1 MLSMKTLRVAVAA
14 ALLSALLAPGA
25 VLAQNAKY
33 NLDAPPAAKPAPIHF
48 ALETLPGGPKIVQV
62 GPASYSTLNT
72 PGDNDDDTAI
82 RPDEAAIGTTVLL
95 ENDSRWYL
103 RVALDGMV
111 FADAVTSAEVSVQGL
126 VPNDQ
131 GNEDPIDDA
140 IDRTNRSA
148 SIQVFSGGDK
158 GSTSVV
164 FRVNETAG
172 VVRGD
177 KIIFNFTDKLAAPS
191 RRVGEYGMSMSLHST
206 TNDAQ
211 SGANPVGGMGSAT
224 LVSVVS
230 GLNVEVMANPGIEA
244 DVSTGFLWFTN
255 PGGAGGPNRAQVNL
269 GNATVDI
276 ADTGNAMLYN
286 ADTGA
291 AADPTDFVTAN
302 SVIISV
308 SGDLS
313 IGAFSVVEKG
323 DDCPANGS
331 AESPNPGNLRDS
343 TGKLLTAEGA
353 NLESGSVGRLAAGV
367 RHDLCV
373 DVDAAGPESNAT
385 PIPVGVYNAT
395 VWALTPADLD
405 DPEPIGNGVIGR
417 IGRNGASV
425 HIPYL
430 TTSEKHNQRVIV
442 VNRGPRPISIVDFDF
457 QTEDGTMV
465 ELTDAAMAAQEA
477 GATIGPG
484 EAMVRRVSDMIDI
497 SGMSRRAAVTMS
509 FNGLPHNISVATTQV
524 NLEDSSTDTVSWMVE

>member
-1 MLSMKTLRVAVAA
+1 MLSMKTLGVAVTAA
-14 ALLSALLAPGA
+14 VLSALIAPGS
-25 VLAQNAKY
+25 VLAQPAMY
-33 NLDAPPAAKPAPIHF
+33 DLDVPAAAKRPPILY
-48 ALETLPGGPKIVQV
+48 ALETLPGGTEEIVRV
-62 GPASYSTLNT
+62 GPASYSPLKT
-72 PGDNDDDTAI
+72 PGDDDN
-82 RPDEAAIGTTVLL
+82 RDEAVIGTTVLL
-95 ENDSRWYL
+95 ESDSRWYL

-111 FADAVTSAEVSVQGL
+111 FAGDVPEAAVSVEGL
-126 VPNDQ
+126 VV
-131 GNEDPIDDA
+131 GNPRS
-140 IDRTNRSA
+140 DRFVG
-148 SIQVFSGGDK
+148 IQKFSGGDE
-158 GSTSVV
+158 GSSSVV
-164 FRVNETAG
+164 FRVRSNAEVAA
-172 VVRGD
+172 GD
-177 KIIFNFTDKLAAPS
+177 KVIFNFTDNLAVPS
-191 RRVGEYGMSMSLHST
+191 RRIGAYGMSMSLHST

-224 LVSVVS
+224 LVSVIS

-255 PGGAGGPNRAQVNL
+255 PDKTASNKPNVAQVKL
-269 GNATVDI
+269 GTAEVGI
-276 ADTGNAMLYN
+276 ADDGIMPYN
-286 ADTGA
+286 ARTGMVA
-291 AADPTDFVTAN
+291 ASTDFVRAN
-302 SVIISV
+302 SVIVSV
-308 SGDLS
+308 TGDMS
-313 IGAFSVVEKG
+313 IGAFSVVADEEK
-323 DDCPANGS
+323 CPADGS
-331 AESPNPGNLRDS
+331 AESPNAGNLRDG

-353 NLESGSVGRLAAGV
+353 SLETGSRGGLAASV
-367 RHDLCV
+367 KYALCV

-385 PIPVGVYNAT
+385 PIPVGAYNAA
-395 VWALTPADLD
+395 VSAILPRVDLD
-405 DPEPIGNGVIGR
+405 DPEPIGQGVIGR

-509 FNGLPHNISVATTQV
+509 FNGLPRDISVATTQV